1 MNDADLDALYTRIC
15 HTMTAL
21 GQAQAPLYLARFA
34 LLALVRIGDRATGER
49 LITDAAE
56 GLEREPEP

>member
-21 GQAQAPLYLARFA
+21 GETQAPLYLARFA
-34 LLALVRIGDRATGER
+34 LLALTEIGDRATGER
-49 LITDAAE
+49 LINEAAM
-56 GLEREPEP
+56 GLERESKA